1 MIDPR
6 GVINGKNTSDQ
17 SQQMPFVTRLSSEQ
31 MIVWQA
37 QILEMA
43 ADQMARLQNLLTVQ
57 SSLLQGDIKEA
68 YIKSQ
73 EDLAMLP
80 LSPINK
86 EKPMYTSD
94 QVLSGVE
101 PHKVY
106 QLYSEETMT
115 ETQVE
120 AMKRQVVEA

>member
-1 MIDPR
+1 MVDTSDD
-6 GVINGKNTSDQ
+6 VKGKNTSDQ
-17 SQQMPFVTRLSSEQ
+17 SQQMTYTIQLSSER

-73 EDLAMLP
+73 EDIAMLP